1 MTMALLAEIME
12 VVVIPLLG
20 ILTAYVVKLVNA
32 KIEDINKERDNV
44 LEEKY
49 LTMLGAT
56 ISDCVTATTQTYVES
71 LKKQGKFNNDTFM
84 QKFYNSFAIDSSIK
98 LDRKQKLF
106 DNPTADVVFFL
117 ENDQTLLSTIGLF
130 CREYSMDLVKKNPV
144 VARALRKIKDYVAAE
159 LLDIFNL

>member
-1 MTMALLAEIME
+1 MIKHSVLMTTEEYFA
-12 VVVIPLLG
+12 
-20 ILTAYVVKLVNA
+20 VKNYLV
-32 KIEDINKERDNV
+32 E
-44 LEEKY
+44 
-49 LTMLGAT
+49 
-56 ISDCVTATTQTYVES
+56 

-98 LDRKQKLF
+98 MDRNQKIF
-106 DNPTADVVFFL
+106 DNPEVLVIFFL

-144 VARALRKIKDYVAAE
+144 VARALRKIKDYIAAE